1 MKGLLPQYFGSE
13 WSFAQYKFGDAK
25 NICCFAPDDHLVC
38 TLRYLF
44 PLTERVVVS
53 TEGDYCIVEYDPKNG
68 GECKKKFQTKILSQ
82 E

>member
-44 PLTERVVVS
+44 SP
-53 TEGDYCIVEYDPKNG
+53 Y
-68 GECKKKFQTKILSQ
+68 
-82 E
+82 